1 MRMSSREKK
10 LILFLSIAVLIYASY
25 TFLIKPQLN
34 EISSMKD
41 SVVVKENQILEL
53 EVAEAKI
60 PSLESKI
67 QDLGKVLKEVLSSY
81 LGNVEQE
88 DVILLINEILLRSDV
103 EVNELS
109 FAPFGGSSEE
119 FPIDAEIMTVQLPF
133 NGEYEDVLSL
143 LSSFWRFDQNIF
155 LSTLSISA
163 DNETAET
170 EGEETTVDSTIGE
183 RDSIVSGSASIVFMR
198 VNDEYAANEPIFEWF
213 LDEGYDV
220 GNPFLARDRNMFFNS
235 NYYYIGKDV
244 EFYNKEYV
252 PFADIKDH
260 WIESFSNIFGENG
273 YISGD
278 EYNRF
283 YPDANMTRME
293 FIMLLDKLYRW
304 PMAENPLELTSFN
317 DSNLVMTMDPN
328 EYKILQKAVN
338 SGYVYGFEDNTLR
351 PYDKISYSEL
361 EFFSKRIPTGI
372 NFTWN
377 EFADVME
384 DEVGFTSRG
393 RDNINRYATKAEI
406 IYMLYYLNR

>member
-10 LILFLSIAVLIYASY
+10 LVLFLSIAVLAYLSY
-25 TFLIKPQLN
+25 TFLISPKLN

-41 SVVVKENQILEL
+41 SIVVKENQIQEFK
-53 EVAEAKI
+53 VAEAKI
-60 PSLESKI
+60 PNLESEV
-67 QDLGKVLKEVLSSY
+67 QDLGEVLKEALSSY

-103 EVNELS
+103 EVDELT
-109 FAPFGGSSEE
+109 FAPFETSNEE
-119 FPIDAEIMTVQLPF
+119 FPIDAEIIAVQVPF
-133 NGEYEDVLSL
+133 NGEYEDVLAL
-143 LSSFWRFDQNIF
+143 FSSFWRFDQNIF
-155 LSTLSISA
+155 VSTLEISG
-163 DNETAET
+163 DNEAAET
-170 EGEETTVDSTIGE
+170 VGEEIAVDSTIGE
-183 RDSIVSGSASIVFMR
+183 RDSIVSGSASIIFMR

-220 GNPFLARDRNMFFNS
+220 GNPFLTRDRNIFFNS

-252 PFADIKDH
+252 PFADIKGH
-260 WIESFSNIFGENG
+260 WIESVANIFGENG
-273 YISGD
+273 YISSD

-338 SGYVYGFEDNTLR
+338 SGYVYGFDDNTLR

-361 EFFSKRIPTGI
+361 EFFSKRIPTSI

-384 DEVGFTSRG
+384 DEVGFASRG
-393 RDNINRYATKAEI
+393 RDNIDGYATKAEI

>member
-1 MRMSSREKK
+1 MSSREKK
-10 LILFLSIAVLIYASY
+10 LVLFLSIAVLAYLSY
-25 TFLIKPQLN
+25 TFLISPQLN

-41 SVVVKENQILEL
+41 SIVVKENQIQEFK
-53 EVAEAKI
+53 VAEAKI
-60 PSLESKI
+60 PNLESEV
-67 QDLGKVLKEVLSSY
+67 QDLGEVLKEALSSY

-103 EVNELS
+103 EVNKLT
-109 FAPFGGSSEE
+109 FAPFTGSNEE
-119 FPIDAEIMTVQLPF
+119 FPIDAEIIAVQVPF
-133 NGEYEDVLSL
+133 NGEYEDVLAL
-143 LSSFWRFDQNIF
+143 FSSFWRFDQNIF
-155 LSTLSISA
+155 VSTLEISG
-163 DNETAET
+163 DNEAAET
-170 EGEETTVDSTIGE
+170 VGEEIAVDSTIGE
-183 RDSIVSGSASIVFMR
+183 RDSIVSGSASIIFMR

-220 GNPFLARDRNMFFNS
+220 GNPFLTRDRNIFFNS

-252 PFADIKDH
+252 PFADIKGH
-260 WIESFSNIFGENG
+260 WIESVANIFGENG
-273 YISGD
+273 YISSD

-304 PMAENPLELTSFN
+304 PMVENPLELTSFN

-338 SGYVYGFEDNTLR
+338 SGYVYGFDDNTLR

-361 EFFSKRIPTGI
+361 EFFSKRIPTSI

-384 DEVGFTSRG
+384 DEVGFASRG
-393 RDNINRYATKAEI
+393 RDNIDGYATKAEI